1 MNIYESEE
9 RGHVRSPYAGEAIK
23 LEELR
28 GHAERIRV
36 VAALLSERNICDDL
50 TGYAARGAGEI
61 IESEVASLLELLDG
75 KPAED
80 NSGADSNDADSRP
93 TFTQICLFKELQ
105 QVRHEL
111 SDLKK
116 QLEHTDGKPAQG

>member
-1 MNIYESEE
+1 MNVYESEE
-9 RGHVRSPYAGEAIK
+9 RGHIRPPYAEEAIK
-23 LEELR
+23 LEEVR
-28 GHAERIRV
+28 DHAERIRV
-36 VAALLSERNICDDL
+36 VAALLSERNISDDL
-50 TGYAARGAGEI
+50 TGYAARGAGAL
-61 IESEVASLLELLDG
+61 IEREVASLLELLDG
-75 KPAED
+75 KPAEEH
-80 NSGADSNDADSRP
+80 SGTDSNDADSRP